1 MRPIESYREEF
12 PITREWAYLN
22 HAATSPI
29 PQRVADAM
37 KAAVDG
43 LVRRGKMSATL
54 IVEGFKRCRVNAA
67 KLLNVEPNDVAF
79 VPNTT
84 EPIAYVANGLEWVD
98 GDNVVLADIEYP
110 ANVYPWWAQERKGVE
125 LRWVKS
131 VEGRLRVEDFAAAIT
146 ERTRVLAVSTVEF
159 STGFRNNVATL
170 GELCRERGVL
180 VVVDAIQSLGAL
192 RLDAKALKV
201 DVLACGGHKW
211 LLSTAGA
218 GLMYC
223 RRDIIDLLGA
233 ANAGAGSMVDVEPYL
248 DYAFEPR
255 PDARRFESGSPN
267 VVGVVGLGAALQLL
281 NEVGPANIEERIRRL
296 TDRACEGLRSKGYS
310 IYSSRE
316 EGEWSGIVMFECGG
330 HDGREIVKSLAEQKI
345 CISLR
350 AGRLRMAPHFYNNEA
365 DIDRCIAALPAV
377 YRHRHST

>member
-1 MRPIESYREEF
+1 MRSLESYREEF
-12 PITREWAYLN
+12 PITRDWAYLN

-43 LVRRGKMSATL
+43 LVRRGKMSSTL
-54 IVEGFKRCRVNAA
+54 IVEGFRRCRANAA
-67 KLLNVEPNDVAF
+67 KLLNVEPDDVAF

-84 EPIAYVANGLEWVD
+84 EPIAYVANGLEWLD
-98 GDNVVLADIEYP
+98 GDNVLLADIEYP

-131 VEGRLRVEDFAAAIT
+131 EEGRLRVQDFAAAIT

-159 STGFRNNVATL
+159 STGFRNDVAAL

-180 VVVDAIQSLGAL
+180 LVVDAIQSLGAL
-192 RLDAKALKV
+192 RLDAKAANI

-223 RRDIIDLLGA
+223 RRDIIDRLGA
-233 ANAGAGSMVDVEPYL
+233 ANAGAGSMVNVEPYL
-248 DYAFEPR
+248 DYRFEPR
-255 PDARRFESGSPN
+255 PDARRFESGSSN
-267 VVGVVGLGAALQLL
+267 VVGIIGLGAALELL
-281 NEVGPANIEERIRRL
+281 NEVGPANIEERSRRL

-316 EGEWSGIVMFECGG
+316 EREWSGIVMFECGG

-365 DIDRCIAALPAV
+365 DIDRCIAALPPV
-377 YRHRHST
+377 G